1 MEIRSI
7 TPCKSGPDIQHVI
20 AQLDNEIDI
29 SKACES
35 LKTEGED
42 VIKFLRCSEE
52 LGAIRFTSGA
62 MMVLVY
68 KSGKITVRH
77 APSKEAAKGL
87 LGRIAELVE

>member
-20 AQLDNEIDI
+20 AKLDNEIDI
-29 SKACES
+29 TKACEALKSEEGS
-35 LKTEGED
+35 L
-42 VIKFLRCSEE
+42 IKFLRCSEE

-62 MMVLVY
+62 MMILVY

-77 APSKEAAKGL
+77 APSEEAARGL
-87 LGRIAELVE
+87 LERVAELVE

>member
-20 AQLDNEIDI
+20 AQLDNGIDI
-29 SKACES
+29 AKACEA
-35 LKTEGED
+35 LKPED
-42 VIKFLRCSEE
+42 GKSIKFLRCSEE

-62 MMVLVY
+62 MMILVY

-77 APSKEAAKGL
+77 APSEEVAKGL
-87 LGRIAELVE
+87 LERIAELVE

>member
-29 SKACES
+29 SKACEA
-35 LKTEGED
+35 LKTEEGNL
-42 VIKFLRCSEE
+42 IKFLRCSEE

-62 MMVLVY
+62 MMILVY

-77 APSKEAAKGL
+77 AASEEIAKGL
-87 LGRIAELVE
+87 LEKIAELVE